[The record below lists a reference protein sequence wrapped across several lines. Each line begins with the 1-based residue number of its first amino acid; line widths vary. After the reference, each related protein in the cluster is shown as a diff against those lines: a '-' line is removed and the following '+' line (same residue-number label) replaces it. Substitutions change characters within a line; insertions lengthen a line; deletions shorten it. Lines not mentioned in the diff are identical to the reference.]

1 MLFPTAMTQ
10 MRLVLSSLLLI
21 TSVSAQEDNLGF
33 ENGYITVETANFNI
47 KLVKDAQ
54 VLASLRPSTND
65 AFDFLPFDYLPFRAA
80 NGQYHNGDITYRVR
94 PVGETDWTDGDS
106 SAARNPVT
114 ALNQINVL
122 AAASMTPTLPS
133 NNSSLQATRKWLD
146 VDGDL
151 GLTFTL
157 TNIGKQPLEIGSLGF
172 PTEFNSI
179 FTNRTAEDIEANCSL
194 TDPYIGLDAGYL
206 QVTPTSGTGAALI
219 VTPLQGYNS
228 TPFEAWRNLDEISY
242 AATQYGSQVFE
253 GFYEWQ
259 MHSKAYAENEWSG
272 VEPWN
277 TPTSQ
282 ILEAGNSI
290 TVGLRFSLVKAGVR
304 GIQDAVHRQT
314 NTPLTIGVPGYVIPQ
329 DLTAHLYIF
338 HPTAAVSNI
347 TADANSFNIASS
359 QTNVYTLTPTGSLW
373 GRTKVTIQYADGSTQ
388 TVHYFV
394 TNSATEAISQM
405 SQFATTSMWFDDSSD
420 PFGRSPS
427 IITWDHSIGAQVLQE
442 QRVWISGLSDE
453 GGVIYLATAMKQS
466 AQPNPREIAKL
477 EQFVSQ
483 VLSTTLQG
491 HPDYSV
497 RKSIFYYEPSLLP
510 GYAYN
515 NSIDWGNW
523 WSWDQS
529 DAYNTQ
535 RAYDYIHVTATY
547 WALYRAGRADPSS
560 LTDHTWDWYLGHAY
574 STTITCFATDSFG
587 NGLVGYSSDGLMGET
602 VIGELLLDLQR
613 EGWSTEAEIVE
624 TLMKGRVQIWNQ
636 EAVPFGS
643 EMAWDSTGQEGV
655 YYWSKYVNRLLVIY
669 CAFFCHYR
677 SSSTIFISFPLN
689 TWLIFLLSYFN
700 LTATATK
707 SVNSILGYMPTVSHW
722 GWNGCARRYWDFM

>member
-1 MLFPTAMTQ
+1 MLSLTAKTDI
-10 MRLVLSSLLLI
+10 RLILYLLLLI
-21 TSVSAQEDNLGF
+21 TSVNTQEDNLGL

-54 VLASLRPSTND
+54 VLASLQPSNNTT
-65 AFDFLPFDYLPFRAA
+65 FDFLPFDYLPFRAA

-94 PVGETDWTDGDS
+94 PVGETSWIDGDS
-106 SAARNPVT
+106 SAIRNPVT
-114 ALNQINVL
+114 ALNEKNVL

-133 NNSSLQATRKWLD
+133 NESSLQVTRQWLD

-151 GLTFTL
+151 GLAFTV
-157 TNIGKQPLEIGSLGF
+157 TNIGKQTLEIGSLGF

-179 FTNRTAEDIEANCSL
+179 FTNRTAEDIEAKCSL

-219 VTPLQGYNS
+219 VTPLQGYSS

-282 ILEAGNSI
+282 TLEAGNSI

-304 GIQDAVHRQT
+304 GIQDAVQKQT

-338 HPTAAVSNI
+338 YPTATVSNI
-347 TADANSFNIASS
+347 TSDANSFNIASS
-359 QTNVYTLTPTGSLW
+359 QTDVYTLTPTGSVW
-373 GRTKVTIQYADGSTQ
+373 GRTKVTIHYTDGRTQ
-388 TVHYFV
+388 TVHYFI
-394 TNSATEAISQM
+394 TNSATKTISQM

-427 IITWDHSIGAQVLQE
+427 IITWDHSTGAQVLQE

-466 AQPNPREIAKL
+466 AQPNSSEIAKL
-477 EQFVSQ
+477 EQFASQ
-483 VLSTTLQG
+483 VLSPTLQG
-491 HPDYSV
+491 HPDSSV

-515 NSIDWGNW
+515 NSIEWGNW

-535 RAYDYIHVTATY
+535 RAYDYIHVTGAY

-560 LTDHTWDWYLGHAY
+560 LTEHAWDWYLGHAY
-574 STTITCFATDSFG
+574 NTTIACFATDSFG

-613 EGWSTEAEIVE
+613 EGWSTEAEVVE
-624 TLMKGRVQIWNQ
+624 TLMKGRAETWNQ

-655 YYWSKYVNRLLVIY
+655 YYWSK
-669 CAFFCHYR
+669 
-677 SSSTIFISFPLN
+677 
-689 TWLIFLLSYFN
+689 
-700 LTATATK
+700 
-707 SVNSILGYMPTVSHW
+707 
-722 GWNGCARRYWDFM
+722 